1 MKVMDES
8 LAFAQSLDDQDELA
22 SFRKEFLIT
31 HPQVIYLDG
40 NSLGRMPLRTAQI
53 LQQAVEK
60 EWGDRLIRGWN
71 EGWMNLPAGL
81 AGKLAP
87 LLGAQAD
94 EICFADSTS
103 VNLFKLAVS
112 ALKARPERRKIV
124 SDIFN
129 FPSDLYILQGVIDL
143 LEKGH
148 KLELA
153 PSSDGISMD
162 MDVLE
167 NIIDEDT
174 ALVCLSHVVF
184 KSAFLYDMEAVTKLA
199 HDAGALIIWD
209 LSHSAGAVP
218 ISLNVSGADMAVG
231 CSYKYL
237 NGGPGAPAY
246 LYVRRDLQ
254 EKIVSPIWGWFAD
267 RHPFQ
272 FELEFSPAECAQ
284 RYAVGTPP
292 VLSMKAIEPALDI
305 LVEAGIERLRRK
317 SLQQTGYLI
326 ELAEAWLLPLGFSIG
341 TPLDPTLRGSH
352 VSLRHPEGYRINRAM
367 IEPEEGGL
375 CVIPDFRTPDN
386 IRLGI
391 APLYTS
397 FEDIHKALSR
407 MRDITAGEEYRHF
420 SNNPAGVT

>member
-1 MKVMDES
+1 MIDMDET
-8 LAFAQSLDDQDELA
+8 LAYARSLDAQDELA
-22 SFRKEFLIT
+22 HFRQEFLIT
-31 HPQVIYLDG
+31 NPQVIYLDG
-40 NSLGRMPLRTAQI
+40 NSLGRMPLGTAQI

-60 EWGDRLIRGWN
+60 EWGERLIRGWN
-71 EGWMNLPAGL
+71 EGWMALPSVL

-103 VNLFKLAVS
+103 VNLFKLAVA
-112 ALKARPERRKIV
+112 ALRARPERRKIV

-143 LEKGH
+143 LGRGH
-148 KLELA
+148 TLELVQ
-153 PSSDGISMD
+153 SKDGIIIAEE
-162 MDVLE
+162 VLRKS
-167 NIIDEDT
+167 IDEDT
-174 ALVCLSHVVF
+174 ALVCLSHVEF

-199 HDAGALIIWD
+199 HDAGALILWD

-218 ISLNVSGADMAVG
+218 VDLNGCGADMAVG

-246 LYVRRDLQ
+246 LFVRRDLQ
-254 EKIVSPIWGWFAD
+254 EKIISPIWGWFAD
-267 RHPFQ
+267 RRPFQ
-272 FELEFSPAECAQ
+272 FDLEFSPAEGAQ
-284 RYAVGTPP
+284 HYTVGTPP
-292 VLSMKAIEPALDI
+292 VISMKAIEPALD
-305 LVEAGIERLRRK
+305 LLSEAGIARLRQK
-317 SLQQTGYLI
+317 SVQQTTYLI

-341 TPLDPTLRGSH
+341 TPLEPELRGSH

-391 APLYTS
+391 APLYNT
-397 FEDIHKALSR
+397 FEEIHIALSR
-407 MRDITAGEEYRHF
+407 MRNIMVGVEYKRF
-420 SNNPAGVT
+420 ASEPAGVT